1 MNNNEAWKELFREY
15 DILRQIEHYGQF
27 RISAN
32 QIRSYRE
39 PRLMTK
45 FDHRINLPYV
55 FSHNDLSILPVTRG
69 DYIISHFDAYH
80 ELEQNNPEIIKL
92 AAPDNIQSLD
102 YNNISSEAIA
112 LNCAFAAG
120 IISDFLEDDC
130 IIPTVSGRMGTGDF
144 AFTIDDRHDKL
155 SRKLNV
161 SVSNAQ
167 MEIDGAYEG
176 NSFLAILEA
185 KRELSEDFIT
195 RQIYYPF
202 RVWQARITK
211 PVRPVFFVYSNN
223 IFSLYEYIFTDVNNY
238 SSIELIRQKN
248 YSVSDIHITKQD
260 ILRILERV
268 KIVDEPEISFPQ
280 ADKFSRVIN
289 LCELLDEHE
298 LYKSKQEITEQYA
311 FDSRQADYYAN
322 AGRYLGLID
331 KNGKSLYSLSDN
343 GKRILSMNY
352 KNRQLAFCECIL
364 SHKIF
369 HETLMLYFKTGQ
381 LPKTTSITEIMKHS
395 GLHAVDSEETFKRR
409 AGTIRSWLNW
419 IADLIL

>member
-1 MNNNEAWKELFREY
+1 MNNNEAWKELFREH

-32 QIRSYRE
+32 QIREYRE

-45 FDHRINLPYV
+45 FDHRINLPSV
-55 FSHNDLSILPVTRG
+55 FLHNDLSILPVTRG

-80 ELEQNNPEIIKL
+80 ELEQNNSGGIIKL
-92 AAPDNIQSLD
+92 AAPYNIQSLD
-102 YNNISSEAIA
+102 YNNIPSEAIA
-112 LNCAFAAG
+112 LNCALAAG
-120 IISDFLEDDC
+120 IISDFLGDDR
-130 IIPTVSGRMGTGDF
+130 IIPTVSGRMSTGDF
-144 AFTIDDRHDKL
+144 AFTINDTHDKS
-155 SRKLNV
+155 SREV

-176 NSFLAILEA
+176 SSFLAIIEA

-211 PVRPVFFVYSNN
+211 TVRPVFFIYSNN
-223 IFSLYEYIFTDVNNY
+223 VFSLYEYIFDDMNNY
-238 SSIELIRQKN
+238 SSIKLIRQKN
-248 YSVSDIHITKQD
+248 YSVNYTKITQQD
-260 ILRILERV
+260 ILRILERAR
-268 KIVDEPEISFPQ
+268 IVNEPEISFPQ
-280 ADKFSRVIN
+280 ADKFERVIN
-289 LCELLDEHE
+289 LCELLNGHE
-298 LYKSKQEITEQYA
+298 LSKSKQEITEQYA

-331 KNGKSLYSLSDN
+331 KNGKSLYSLSDT
-343 GKRILSMNY
+343 GRKILNMNY
-352 KNRQLAFCECIL
+352 RNRQLAFCECIL

-369 HETLMLYFKTGQ
+369 HEILMLYFKTEQ

-395 GLHAVDSEETFKRR
+395 GLYSVDSEETFRRR
-409 AGTIRSWLNW
+409 AGTVRSWLNW
-419 IADLIL
+419 IVGLAL

>member
-1 MNNNEAWKELFREY
+1 
-15 DILRQIEHYGQF
+15 
-27 RISAN
+27 
-32 QIRSYRE
+32 
-39 PRLMTK
+39 MTK

-289 LCELLDEHE
+289 LCELLNEHE